1 MANNSVGEKENKK
14 INDVDAGQR
23 QSYYRRQFE
32 GDGVYNAL
40 FPDKYQVELDSD
52 HQSEVLRT
60 EVIRL
65 LLAKQ
70 VIAGGLDIALE
81 DLHEVLD
88 GEMRDYDFPSGVN
101 GVSQLFYDN
110 DVQFEKNYL
119 GYLKFLRQNYFQF
132 PFYFQKTPT
141 IRFQCPN
148 AKNSHHYPRYHTDIG
163 YGHPPQEINIWL
175 PLTRPCGEQRHGLRL
190 MNMENTRKRLDR
202 FDYDFPMFIDAAINE
217 KNFSD
222 ECDTDADKVET
233 AFGKTLAFDARCL
246 HTGEALRAHTRVS
259 MDIRIIP
266 VEAYEALEYRFQG
279 AGRMKILYEPGECYH
294 LLTVND
300 L

>member
-1 MANNSVGEKENKK
+1 MANNSVDKKEKKK
-14 INDVDAGQR
+14 INDVDARER
-23 QSYYRRQFE
+23 QSYHRREFE
-32 GDGVYNAL
+32 GDGGYNAL
-40 FPDKYQVELDSD
+40 YPNKYQVELDSD
-52 HQSEVLRT
+52 HQSRVLRS

-65 LLAKQ
+65 LIAKQ
-70 VIAGGLDIALE
+70 VIAGGLDVELE
-81 DLHEVLD
+81 GLHEVID
-88 GEMRDYDFPSGVN
+88 DSMRDYDFPSGVN

-110 DVQFEKNYL
+110 DVQFEKSYIE
-119 GYLKFLRQNYFQF
+119 YLKFLRQNYFQF

-175 PLTRPCGEQRHGLRL
+175 PLTRPSGEQRHGLRL
-190 MNMENTRKRLDR
+190 MDMEKTRNVLDR
-202 FDYDFPMFIDAAINE
+202 FDYDFPRFIDSAINDDH
-217 KNFSD
+217 FSS

-233 AFGKTLAFDARCL
+233 AFGKTLTFDARCL
-246 HTGEALRAHTRVS
+246 HTGEALQAHTRVS
-259 MDIRIIP
+259 MDIRIIS
-266 VEAYEALEYRFQG
+266 VQAYEALEYRFQG

-294 LLTVND
+294 LLAIDD